1 MLRSNAAGTHDWFP
15 IHDTHLSD
23 KEGRWVGHFS
33 RGRSTLVA
41 PMLLTPHD
49 DNWLACVLHALV
61 FDRHDRLTPAPAGGD
76 LQNSSDTLPA
86 TWSTWSAVCSLMYPG
101 SVAKKRGK
109 SGRTEGSG

>member
-1 MLRSNAAGTHDWFP
+1 MLRSSNAAGTHDWFS

-86 TWSTWSAVCSLMYPG
+86 VDPVTKFTSESAAT
-101 SVAKKRGK
+101 SVAPRPAAA
-109 SGRTEGSG
+109 

>member
-1 MLRSNAAGTHDWFP
+1 MLRSNAAGTHDWFS

-86 TWSTWSAVCSLMYPG
+86 VDPVTKFTSESAAT
-101 SVAKKRGK
+101 SVAPRPAAA
-109 SGRTEGSG
+109 